1 MCLSE
6 VEPAYSNL
14 LVDLKKLTVETTSLS
29 EMLVDLNTI
38 VDTMDIVVDPQAHV
52 ESLQDQHEQLVRLAQ
67 QFREKIA
74 HFDSEQ
80 RQRHSSALEKLTTRV
95 ESLRIKL
102 IKAIENNPKPV
113 AEGKSPVLKFGAFDD
128 SIDWNDI
135 ANVDIVSLETTLID
149 IAMDLETNPPP
160 QPEGEEIEKQMEEA
174 ISQAIANEQADA
186 QTVSPSNESVE
197 QNMVVQNPP
206 PQLDQASSAVGTETI
221 STMVAHVENG
231 GVVKMSME
239 NIEIPSGKGID
250 TQASGAQGGTTP
262 KPKAI
267 ATFSYNQLKS
277 INELTSE
284 LALIPALPEPAT
296 SESIRKLREY
306 ITHFI
311 KTCEQKQVAIEAF
324 AGILVSNIVAAMCPT
339 TYQAWE
345 SHMILGDVTLASI
358 REFLTNQEALL
369 IDRKFTSD
377 KFLLA
382 RAIRESKELIREQPK
397 AQRKVETMDTAPLQP
412 CGPNTSQATGAI
424 PKIDYSSSKRGRSE
438 VRGTGASKSRESS
451 ASMRNGK
458 QRGNEQKRAC
468 LRCEGAHALFKCKFF
483 MRATLNQRWNYV
495 NSRGIC
501 PLCLQSFH
509 SPLECT
515 HGECKNHAN
524 DDEADTIHNSTLCE
538 ISMNK
543 KQSL

>member
-197 QNMVVQNPP
+197 QKY
-206 PQLDQASSAVGTETI
+206 G
-221 STMVAHVENG
+221 
-231 GVVKMSME
+231 
-239 NIEIPSGKGID
+239 
-250 TQASGAQGGTTP
+250 
-262 KPKAI
+262 
-267 ATFSYNQLKS
+267 
-277 INELTSE
+277 
-284 LALIPALPEPAT
+284 
-296 SESIRKLREY
+296 
-306 ITHFI
+306 
-311 KTCEQKQVAIEAF
+311 C
-324 AGILVSNIVAAMCPT
+324 
-339 TYQAWE
+339 
-345 SHMILGDVTLASI
+345 
-358 REFLTNQEALL
+358 
-369 IDRKFTSD
+369 
-377 KFLLA
+377 
-382 RAIRESKELIREQPK
+382 
-397 AQRKVETMDTAPLQP
+397 
-412 CGPNTSQATGAI
+412 
-424 PKIDYSSSKRGRSE
+424 
-438 VRGTGASKSRESS
+438 SKSTTTIGPGFERSWH
-451 ASMRNGK
+451 RNNFDNG
-458 QRGNEQKRAC
+458 
-468 LRCEGAHALFKCKFF
+468 
-483 MRATLNQRWNYV
+483 
-495 NSRGIC
+495 
-501 PLCLQSFH
+501 
-509 SPLECT
+509 SPR
-515 HGECKNHAN
+515 
-524 DDEADTIHNSTLCE
+524 
-538 ISMNK
+538 
-543 KQSL
+543 